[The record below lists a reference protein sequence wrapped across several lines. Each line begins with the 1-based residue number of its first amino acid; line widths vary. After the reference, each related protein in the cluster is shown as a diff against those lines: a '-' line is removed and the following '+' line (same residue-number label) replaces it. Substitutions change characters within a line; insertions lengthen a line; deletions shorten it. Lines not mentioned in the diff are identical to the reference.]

1 MPKSFL
7 TSSAQTVIDSASS
20 IANLIDTS
28 AGHTLT
34 VPFAGYC
41 AYASATVH
49 VWGIFSRSP
58 SLEAASKENLRHDYK
73 YLTRMKRHW
82 GMFHYMAESVKD
94 TYRAFADASLKQGP
108 TALSSTAAATLLR
121 QRSSSGA
128 TKADTATG
136 SNGSPVELSRA
147 GTPTHTATNSA
158 GSTKQMFQ
166 YGDWFDKYPHG
177 VSESEWESS
186 HLEYR
191 KEGDKG
197 TEAVMSQRS
206 DLQSVEEFFASLS
219 PPSKADE
226 GVVGR
231 GKKVARK
238 RGKSIAENLGGG
250 GDGNEGAARKIEVG
264 QQQQAQQSRAGGPR
278 ASMKPTRPQV
288 HRHSSASGP
297 SPAMGSS
304 IHRTDPVTIAQP
316 FPTDSDMTS
325 PTLYHT
331 PQLPGTQFDATST
344 SALSAGFSPPTFPD
358 VSNFSGFPS
367 NVQHLDRRMVFGAYA
382 GIDPQ
387 TINSSTSMNN
397 HAQSHGNQN
406 FNTSQLNPNAGA
418 NDAQNPWD
426 SLDMYAGWANDS
438 FSANPDDNNF
448 GMGTHTAWMV
458 PFNIE
463 PPNFGVMGEDLGG
476 AGLDG
481 MDFGD
486 ISGVPVSE
494 GDGGGS
500 IGSFSAQSGGGQ

>member
-1 MPKSFL
+1 
-7 TSSAQTVIDSASS
+7 
-20 IANLIDTS
+20 
-28 AGHTLT
+28 
-34 VPFAGYC
+34 
-41 AYASATVH
+41 
-49 VWGIFSRSP
+49 
-58 SLEAASKENLRHDYK
+58 
-73 YLTRMKRHW
+73 
-82 GMFHYMAESVKD
+82 MFHYMAESVKD
-94 TYRAFADASLKQGP
+94 IYRAFADASLKQGP
-108 TALSSTAAATLLR
+108 TAPTSTAAATLLR
-121 QRSSSGA
+121 QRSLSGA
-128 TKADTATG
+128 TKPDSSATVG
-136 SNGSPVELSRA
+136 PNGSPLELSRA
-147 GTPTHTATNSA
+147 GTPTTHTATNSV
-158 GSTKQMFQ
+158 GSSTKQMFQ

-219 PPSKADE
+219 PPSKAEE

-250 GDGNEGAARKIEVG
+250 GGGDGSEVAARKSEVG
-264 QQQQAQQSRAGGPR
+264 QQQQQQQAQQSRAAGGGPP
-278 ASMKPTRPQV
+278 ASMSQPTRPQV
-288 HRHSSASGP
+288 HRHSSASDP

-304 IHRTDPVTIAQP
+304 IHRAGPVTIAQP
-316 FPTDSDMTS
+316 FPTDFDMTS

-331 PQLPGTQFDATST
+331 PQLPGSQFDTTTT

-382 GIDPQ
+382 GVDPQ

-397 HAQSHGNQN
+397 HAPGHSSQTFTSQPNQN
-406 FNTSQLNPNAGA
+406 AAP

-426 SLDMYAGWANDS
+426 SLDMYAGWADDS
-438 FSANPDDNNF
+438 FSANPNDNNF
-448 GMGTHTAWMV
+448 GMGMHTAWMV

-486 ISGVPVSE
+486 LSGVPVGE
-494 GDGGGS
+494 DDVPGR
-500 IGSFSAQSGGGQ
+500 IGSFSGQSGGGH